1 MSVQDIQ
8 GYYRAASSA
17 REYYNRVTNK
27 EEPQKD
33 KDKDDG
39 TFSTVSKIGS
49 KIGDISKVSFSFDKS
64 SGVKIAGM
72 INNPLE
78 ASLTELTP
86 AMKEYAEMVKIST
99 VLHKSGAETAIK
111 RLKTNHPDYELDVA
125 NSTDHYAIVK
135 KPNGK
140 VIIGFRGTDPG
151 AKIKSG
157 LGKGA
162 REPWM
167 WIAMQGGSEDIF
179 EEHKMKN
186 IKDKILTKY
195 RPDQIEQITG
205 YSMGASKAKI
215 LGDMLNVDTH
225 LYNPYIGKKF
235 YDTTTPNTKHQVVR
249 TTEDIASTIRYVI
262 KPQKMPDNV
271 KVDSID
277 PINTIKMQAKKI
289 HSQAKSDLQSFNALD
304 NHNLEHFTSDGDR
317 SYLLR
322 DLNDKIND
330 RVAQFEEQTRGLSSD
345 STEFNRLKEQ
355 MITDLQPTTRLASQ
369 ETQIVSSRSK
379 MFKSLKPSNIVTA
392 LAGVAGGAAVD
403 NLINDIESAT
413 GLPIDD
419 HITTAI
425 SGGLGA
431 LPQETVARFF
441 GGKIN
446 FARAV
451 TGGIAGAV
459 AQELTAQGTDAVLQ
473 ALGMDADSS
482 EIVSQT
488 LGGGVGGAV
497 TAGGAALARQ
507 IAVRI
512 GARIAAAAGA
522 ELTATALGAE
532 IGSIV
537 PGFGTL
543 IGAGIGALVSL
554 GFAIFDI
561 ESRKHAPLSEDE
573 EIFLESAVNYI
584 AEGVDADTIL
594 DGIEDSTERDR
605 LRNFLNS
612 DEYQDK
618 ITEEQRS
625 NVAQVER
632 YGATVRDIER
642 MQSYIAEQSPDF
654 FSGLLTA
661 AQKNTIIEQLASDPE
676 HAQFFAAYATLPVY
690 IEGAPGEGM
699 IDADWTTPSITVR
712 HNGAV
717 TRAHNEY
724 INSPEY
730 AQRQEDVAW
739 LNDLLINDEEFN
751 NASNATIANQRVY
764 DLINRVALDI
774 LNPDSDIAVNLL
786 YNNLVPQF
794 DNQGNITMQGK
805 YDEPLIV
812 EGEFAVPIED
822 YQTIITEPRG
832 TRARTGAVINN
843 DAQIQKML
851 LTGDIEGIN
860 ARIREIFEENKNV
873 RAFDEVISYDDAEL
887 PQFTADGQL
896 VYQRITDPA
905 PTDPIQPEEEP
916 EVVEPEP
923 EPEEEVAIRPQVTRE
938 TEIARKRS
946 DIAYKQQAPTRRGP
960 TENINQKPQQR
971 PQQTQNME
979 QEQRPRQ
986 RRQNVELEGR

>member
-1 MSVQDIQ
+1 MSVQDVQ
-8 GYYRAASSA
+8 NYMQAANSA
-17 REYYNRVTNK
+17 REYYNKVTQK
-27 EEPQKD
+27 QEEPEKKD
-33 KDKDDG
+33 DKDG

-49 KIGDISKVSFSFDKS
+49 KIGELSKVKFSFDKS

-72 INNPLE
+72 VGNPLN

-86 AMKEYAEMVKIST
+86 AMKEYAEMVKVST
-99 VLHKSGAETAIK
+99 VLHKSGVDAAIK

-125 NSTDHYAIVK
+125 NSTDHYAIIK
-135 KPNGK
+135 KPNNK
-140 VIIGFRGTDPG
+140 IIVSFRGTDPKN
-151 AKIKSG
+151 KIKTG
-157 LGKGA
+157 IGKGA

-179 EEHKMKN
+179 DEHKISK

-215 LGDMLNVDTH
+215 LGDLLGVDTH

-235 YDTTTPNTKHQVVR
+235 YSTTTPNTKHQVVR
-249 TTEDIASTIRYVI
+249 TTEDLASTIRYLV

-271 KVDSID
+271 TVDSID
-277 PINTIKMQAKKI
+277 PINTVKMQAKKI
-289 HSQAKSDLQSFNALD
+289 HSTAKSDLQSFNALD

-330 RVAQFEEQTRGLSSD
+330 RVAQFEEQTRGLD
-345 STEFNRLKEQ
+345 KNSTEFNTLKEQ

-459 AQELTAQGTDAVLQ
+459 AQELTAEGTDAVLQ
-473 ALGMDADSS
+473 ALGMDADSAQ
-482 EIVSQT
+482 IVSQT

-507 IAVRI
+507 IAIRL

-532 IGSIV
+532 IGSVV

-543 IGAGIGALVSL
+543 VGAGIGALVSL
-554 GFAIFDI
+554 GFAIFDT
-561 ESRKHAPLSEDE
+561 ESRKHAPLSSDE
-573 EIFLESAVNYI
+573 EIFLENAVSYI
-584 AEGVDADTIL
+584 AEGTDPDSIL
-594 DGIEDSTERDR
+594 NGIEDSSERDR

-612 DEYQDK
+612 EEYQNK
-618 ITEEQRS
+618 IVEERRS
-625 NVAQVER
+625 GVAQVER

-642 MQSYIAEQSPDF
+642 MQSYIAQQSPEF

-676 HAQFFAAYATLPVY
+676 HAEFFARYATLPVY

-699 IDADWTTPSITVR
+699 IDADWTTPAISIR
-712 HNGAV
+712 HNGAI
-717 TRAHNEY
+717 TRARNEY

-730 AQRQEDVAW
+730 AQSQENISW
-739 LNDLLINDEEFN
+739 LNDLLLNDDEFN
-751 NASNATIANQRVY
+751 NAPNATVANQRVY
-764 DLINRVALDI
+764 TLINAIALDI
-774 LNPDSDIAVNLL
+774 ANPDSDIAVNLL
-786 YNNLVPQF
+786 YSNLVPQF
-794 DNQGNITMQGK
+794 DNQGTVTMQGK

-812 EGEFAVPIED
+812 EGEFEEPEVPIED
-822 YQTIITEPRG
+822 YQTIIEEPRG

-843 DAQIQKML
+843 DSQIQQML

-860 ARIREIFEENKNV
+860 ERIREIFEENKNV
-873 RAFDEVISYDDAEL
+873 RAFDEVISYDDPEL
-887 PQFTADGQL
+887 PQFTTEGRL

-905 PTDPIQPEEEP
+905 PTDPIEP
-916 EVVEPEP
+916 QNEVEVVEE
-923 EPEEEVAIRPQVTRE
+923 EVVEEEEVAIRPQVTRE

-946 DIAYKQQAPTRRGP
+946 DIAARQVPTRRGRG
-960 TENINQKPQQR
+960 ESINQKPQQ
-971 PQQTQNME
+971 TQNVE
-979 QEQRPRQ
+979 QEQRQ
-986 RRQNVELEGR
+986 QQTSNVEQEGR

>member
-1 MSVQDIQ
+1 MSIQDVQN
-8 GYYRAASSA
+8 YMRAAGSA
-17 REYYNRVTNK
+17 RQFYDKLTNK
-27 EEPQKD
+27 QEAETD

-39 TFSTVSKIGS
+39 TFSTVSKIGKS
-49 KIGDISKVSFSFDKS
+49 LGDISKVSFSFDKS

-72 INNPLE
+72 TGNPLE

-99 VLHKSGAETAIK
+99 VLHKSGVDTAVK
-111 RLKTNHPDYELDVA
+111 RLKTNHPDYELDVQ
-125 NSTDHYAIVK
+125 NSTDHYAIIK

-140 VIIGFRGTDPG
+140 VIIGFRGTDPKS
-151 AKIKSG
+151 KIKSG
-157 LGKGA
+157 LGKGMK
-162 REPWM
+162 EPIM
-167 WIAMQGGSEDIF
+167 WLAMQGGSEDIF

-195 RPDQIEQITG
+195 RPEQIEQIAG

-215 LGDMLNVDTH
+215 LGDMLGIDTH

-289 HSQAKSDLQSFNALD
+289 HSTAKSDLQSFNALD

-322 DLNDKIND
+322 DLNDKINE
-330 RVAQFEEQTRGLSSD
+330 RVAQFEEQTRGLD
-345 STEFNRLKEQ
+345 KNSTEFNRLKEQ

-369 ETQIVSSRSK
+369 ETQIASSRSK

-446 FARAV
+446 FVRAV
-451 TGGIAGAV
+451 TGGIAGAL
-459 AQELTAQGTDAVLQ
+459 AQEVTAEGTDAALQ
-473 ALGMDADSS
+473 ALGMDADTS
-482 EIVSQT
+482 EIISQT

-512 GARIAAAAGA
+512 GARIAAGVGA

-537 PGFGTL
+537 PGFGTI
-543 IGAGIGALVSL
+543 IGTGIGALVSL
-554 GFAIFDI
+554 GFAIYDI
-561 ESRKHAPLSEDE
+561 ESRKHAPLSFDE
-573 EIFLESAVNYI
+573 EIFLENAVTSI

-594 DGIEDSTERDR
+594 DGIEDSSERER

-612 DEYQDK
+612 EEYQDK
-618 ITEEQRS
+618 VTEERRS
-625 NVAQVER
+625 EVAQVER
-632 YGATVRDIER
+632 YGATVIDITR
-642 MQSYIAEQSPDF
+642 MESYIGRHAPNF

-661 AQKNTIIEQLASDPE
+661 AQKNEIIERLASDPA
-676 HAQFFAAYATLPVY
+676 HSDFFASYATLPVY

-699 IDADWTTPSITVR
+699 IDADWTTPAITVR
-712 HNGAV
+712 HNGAI
-717 TRAHNEY
+717 TRARNEY

-730 AQRQEDVAW
+730 AQRQENINW
-739 LNDLLINDEEFN
+739 LNNLLINDEEFN
-751 NASNATIANQRVY
+751 NAPNATVANQRVY
-764 DLINRVALDI
+764 DLINTIALDI

-812 EGEFAVPIED
+812 EGEFEVPEVPDVPLED
-822 YQTIITEPRG
+822 YQTIITEPSG

-843 DAQIQKML
+843 DAQIQQML

-873 RAFDEVISYDDAEL
+873 RAFDEVISYNDPEL
-887 PQFTADGQL
+887 PQFTADGRL
-896 VYQRITDPA
+896 VYQRITDPS
-905 PTDPIQPEEEP
+905 PTDPIEP
-916 EVVEPEP
+916 QNEVEVVEPE
-923 EPEEEVAIRPQVTRE
+923 EEEEEEEEVAIRARVTRE
-938 TEIARKRS
+938 SEIARKRG
-946 DIAYKQQAPTRRGP
+946 DISARQAPTRRGP
-960 TENINQKPQQR
+960 TENLQGAKQTRSVEQER
-971 PQQTQNME
+971 PQ
-979 QEQRPRQ
+979 
-986 RRQNVELEGR
+986 RQNVETEGR